1 MIWFKSRKEKQTE
14 AKIKSFVFQVK
25 QILEESLQI
34 ISSTKNIKTGVGRF
48 ETIKT
53 LLHRLLDEIPKGE
66 IKKYMVEF
74 SINNQSIKSYNDLK
88 IVDDAKDQWV
98 EKMIFGQIENEKR
111 KADALTDKKLKKQ
124 QMKKVLAV
132 ALKGLD
138 FLSDNKELKIKITN
152 IESEIKN

>member
-53 LLHRLLDEIPKGE
+53 LLQRLLDEIPKGE
-66 IKKYMVEF
+66 IKKYMR
-74 SINNQSIKSYNDLK
+74 K
-88 IVDDAKDQWV
+88 
-98 EKMIFGQIENEKR
+98 EKR
-111 KADALTDKKLKKQ
+111 
-124 QMKKVLAV
+124 MP
-132 ALKGLD
+132 
-138 FLSDNKELKIKITN
+138 
-152 IESEIKN
+152 